1 MEEIKYKVINRIN
14 EVNNSMYISEDGNY
28 VMNVSELFC
37 DDHHVESLI
46 SVVDVKNKK
55 AVKDIIDDVWTWN
68 DWTKLDWINFKI
80 NND

>member
-1 MEEIKYKVINRIN
+1 MEEIKVKVLNRIN
-14 EVNNSMYISEDGNY
+14 TVDNSMYISEDGNY

-37 DDHHVESLI
+37 DEDHVESLI

-55 AVKDIIDDVWTWN
+55 AVRDIDDVWGWN